1 MDALEAIANRHGI
14 ALVEDAAE
22 AHGATYKGRTVG
34 SIGRVSMFSLFG
46 NKIITSGE
54 GGVLTTNDAELAARL
69 RLHRGQ
75 GMDPKRRYWFPVVGY
90 NYRMTNI
97 QAAIGLAQLEKVD
110 EHLRARQRVRRWYD
124 ERLAE
129 LSEHLQPPA
138 VHPWAHHSFWMYT
151 VVLSESSPLSRDEL
165 MARLEADGIE
175 TRPVFYPMHVM
186 PPYRNDSR
194 QFPVADHLAA
204 RGMNLPTHGL
214 LSENDVDYVVARLR
228 AHLTLSV
235 ALGRGA

>member
-1 MDALEAIANRHGI
+1 
-14 ALVEDAAE
+14 
-22 AHGATYKGRTVG
+22 
-34 SIGRVSMFSLFG
+34 
-46 NKIITSGE
+46 
-54 GGVLTTNDAELAARL
+54 
-69 RLHRGQ
+69 
-75 GMDPKRRYWFPVVGY
+75 
-90 NYRMTNI
+90 
-97 QAAIGLAQLEKVD
+97 
-110 EHLRARQRVRRWYD
+110 
-124 ERLAE
+124 
-129 LSEHLQPPA
+129 
-138 VHPWAHHSFWMYT
+138 MYT